1 MIMLAR
7 RLAVVFSSLVTPALA
22 LAQSTSTDS
31 MPGAGSWAAEVALG
45 PGVSGANLLRFQSR
59 RVALLLGGEF
69 RVIHVDND
77 DNTSSFILSSG
88 TQTNFGA
95 RLGIR
100 TYRESSSERLRPIV
114 GVGARTEYSKG
125 PSSARSWEAGGYAE
139 LGATYFL
146 TPHFSLGG
154 TGELQASL
162 GKRKQTIGSQTID
175 QNTTTFGG
183 SLIRVLMSVYF

>member
-1 MIMLAR
+1 MIMFAR
-7 RLAVVFSSLVTPALA
+7 RLAVVFSLLVTPALA
-22 LAQSTSTDS
+22 LAQATAADS
-31 MPGAGSWAAEVALG
+31 MPAAGSWAAEVTLG

-59 RVALLLGGEF
+59 RLALVLGGEF
-69 RVIHVDND
+69 SVIHID
-77 DNTSSFILSSG
+77 DDGNTSSFVLPPG
-88 TQTNFGA
+88 TQTNVGA

-125 PSSARSWEAGGYAE
+125 PSSERSWEAGGYAE

-162 GKRKQTIGSQTID
+162 GKRKQTIASQTID
-175 QNTTTFGG
+175 RTTTTFGG